1 MKHFIVAFNGQEMR
15 KREILNRMTN
25 VELIDKLRQA
35 QHLLS
40 DVYHWADAKG
50 AGELKVNSNVASL
63 MSCADDC
70 IIEALDNLRWD
81 RDE

>member
-1 MKHFIVAFNGQEMR
+1 MSNI
-15 KREILNRMTN
+15 
-25 VELIDKLRQA
+25 ELLDKLRQA

-70 IIEALDNLRWD
+70 IIEALGNLRWD

>member
-1 MKHFIVAFNGQEMR
+1 
-15 KREILNRMTN
+15 MTN
-25 VELIDKLRQA
+25 VELLDKLRQA

-40 DVYHWADAKG
+40 AVYHWADAKG

-70 IIEALDNLRWD
+70 IIEALEDLRWD